1 MIVIV
6 KQPRGGEERR
16 YRGGIARADTC
27 KYTQGRRCGSTR
39 ERERE
44 RAGGTDAANSIPLE
58 IIRGSRVTLLCAN
71 GSSARWRIFSV
82 QFPAELADRTV
93 RRKGIYCFNFR
104 VKLLLLNFF
113 FVVICNA
120 KLEICL
126 CYIYIYI

>member
-1 MIVIV
+1 MPTPVSTHRDV
-6 KQPRGGEERR
+6 GVDPRE
-16 YRGGIARADTC
+16 
-27 KYTQGRRCGSTR
+27 K
-39 ERERE
+39 ERE

-113 FVVICNA
+113 FFCCN
-120 KLEICL
+120 L
-126 CYIYIYI
+126 